1 MSSNQERRVRGK
13 RGGGSKS
20 DRLEFR
26 LDEEEREAFQDA
38 ARLAGIPLSNW
49 IRERLRRAASDEL
62 EAAGMKAAFL
72 RNFKLD

>member
-1 MSSNQERRVRGK
+1 MSNNRQRQGRGK
-13 RGGGSKS
+13 RGRGPKT

-49 IRERLRRAASDEL
+49 IRERLRQAATSEL
-62 EAAGMKAAFL
+62 ETAGLKAAYL